1 MKFLIIYI
9 CYIILSHIF
18 FIVNI
23 YLAFSSVALAFIYIR
38 KIRVGCISEKIP
50 VKFLTLYRNEKS
62 RMFFQPVKKRKN
74 GKKSC
79 TVLGSISIV
88 SSMGGLVIDNVQ
100 WCSFPLLSVWGVF
113 MIWMRSL
120 RSSLPVFNVFLA

>member
-18 FIVNI
+18 LVNI

-50 VKFLTLYRNEKS
+50 VKFLTLYRNEKN
-62 RMFFQPVKKRKN
+62 RMFFQPVKIR
-74 GKKSC
+74 GKMEKK
-79 TVLGSISIV
+79 V
-88 SSMGGLVIDNVQ
+88 VQ
-100 WCSFPLLSVWGVF
+100 Y
-113 MIWMRSL
+113 
-120 RSSLPVFNVFLA
+120 

>member
-23 YLAFSSVALAFIYIR
+23 YLAFSSIVLAFIYIR

-50 VKFLTLYRNEKS
+50 VKFLTLYRNEKKPNVFS
-62 RMFFQPVKKRKN
+62 TCKDKRKN
-74 GKKSC
+74 AKKSC

-113 MIWMRSL
+113 MIL
-120 RSSLPVFNVFLA
+120 DKVT

>member
-50 VKFLTLYRNEKS
+50 VKFLTLYRNEKN
-62 RMFFQPVKKRKN
+62 RMFFQPVKIRGKME
-74 GKKSC
+74 KKSC

-113 MIWMRSL
+113 MIL
-120 RSSLPVFNVFLA
+120 DEVT